1 MADEQHISYRT
12 KLLRKILQTAILLR
26 HSNHILAGSRAQETK
41 KFVVMASGSSQNNRY
56 SNSSTIAKG
65 RVLSSIGDS
74 VTNFSTPR
82 GHTPPIRFTVDELN
96 PNLTRSAWIIHASVT
111 KKRGQ
116 VPFSENGQYTEV
128 YLKDVRTVRLFH
140 IVSRGILWSS
150 KRCMVQNPVGLWL
163 ALNAVYSYS
172 YSLSQKAGV
181 FKLQNLGICD
191 ITRSRYVT

>member
-1 MADEQHISYRT
+1 MNNIFPTEQSYCARFYRPPFCSDT
-12 KLLRKILQTAILLR
+12 PTHFGGKP
-26 HSNHILAGSRAQETK
+26 SAGNEERL
-41 KFVVMASGSSQNNRY
+41 VVMASGSSRNNRY

-65 RVLSSIGDS
+65 RVLSSIGGS
-74 VTNFSTPR
+74 VTNLSTPR
-82 GHTPPIRFTVDELN
+82 KHTPPIRFTVDELN
-96 PNLTRSAWIIHASVT
+96 PNLTRSSWIIHASVT

-140 IVSRGILWSS
+140 IVSRGILWPS
-150 KRCMVQNPVGLWL
+150 KHCMVQNPVVLWL

-172 YSLSQKAGV
+172 FSLSQKAGV